1 MTTVYRITSILVI
14 IIILSGCT
22 STPSVTSNP
31 TSPPVELPTATSVP
45 TSTLAP
51 LPIYSIL
58 SISPGVEEQGIY
70 ISLQSG
76 GDVDTA
82 VVNGDVPASAGRS
95 TGNGTV
101 LAAQDGNSVADSY
114 IQFDVDN
121 SALFDGAPTGSVHL
135 DVEYLDA
142 GMDAFLVEYD
152 ALSGGPY
159 GDGTFKSTRQV
170 FKTNTNRYKV
180 ATFILKDVRFAD
192 RDNGAD
198 LRISD
203 LGDGAEV
210 IRKVTIT
217 TLRNPTVINVDSCGA
232 NPFDNIPDSE
242 AIQECIKKA
251 RFGDIVTFTS
261 GEKTPGYTGY
271 RIDKTIFL
279 ETYVPI
285 KYLTFTST
293 DTEDP
298 ALLKATADLKGFVI
312 KEVARSIM
320 QGGPSGEVDYIT
332 LSHLHIDGNRQER
345 VCYGP
350 NLMHDGVDDNW
361 GSYLPNECTENG
373 DPWCSPGSIDLSGA
387 MYPDDPGVTST
398 TNPEKWTSG
407 VIVDSLYITNT
418 ECGTALGMNGADNV
432 IMNTIIEVAGDHVH
446 ENGCALT
453 DPDSDGRGG
462 WSDGITFTGH
472 NIQIIDNVIINPSD
486 IGIVF
491 FGGEETVIRNNTI
504 RSTEGN
510 YGAFGAIAIHPW
522 WMGTVAFGQIINN
535 TIENVSDERC
545 GGLHTGINI
554 GTHMWGG
561 ACVLTGPAALIGQSP
576 CVLEPEQPAG
586 AVCKQGEKC
595 QVWAHIPEG
604 STYTLQD
611 NQVTGAHVN
620 YLVEGLDIVGEFIQ
634 SGNISNTPRRSDWN
648 ASRYGCD
655 GVTWGPTD
663 FIAHHPSLDGW
674 TDLRIHC
681 ER

>member
-1 MTTVYRITSILVI
+1 LTSI
-14 IIILSGCT
+14 
-22 STPSVTSNP
+22 P
-31 TSPPVELPTATSVP
+31 TSPPVEIPADTSAQTA
-45 TSTLAP
+45 TLAP
-51 LPIYSIL
+51 LPVNSVL
-58 SISPGVEEQGIY
+58 SISPGTEEQGTY
-70 ISLQSG
+70 ITLHSG
-76 GDVDTA
+76 GDVDTT
-82 VVNGDVPASAGRS
+82 VVNGGSPATTSRS
-95 TGNGTV
+95 TGNG
-101 LAAQDGNSVADSY
+101 AAIITPDGNSVADYY
-114 IQFDVDN
+114 IQFDIEN
-121 SALFDGAPTGSVHL
+121 SAFFDGSPTSSVRL
-135 DVEYLDA
+135 DVEYLDV
-142 GMDAFLVEYD
+142 GIDAFLVEYD

-159 GDGTFKSTRQV
+159 GDGIFKSTRQTY
-170 FKTNTNRYKV
+170 KTNTNRYKV

-217 TLRNPTVINVDSCGA
+217 TLRIPTVINVDSCGA
-232 NPFDNIPDSE
+232 NPFDENPDSD
-242 AIQECIKKA
+242 AIQECIKQA
-251 RFGDIVTFTS
+251 RFGDIVNFTS
-261 GEKTPGYTGY
+261 GEKTPGYIGY

-293 DTEDP
+293 DSEDP

-350 NLMHDGVDDNW
+350 NQLHDGLDDNW

-373 DPWCSPGSIDLSGA
+373 DPWCSPGSVDLSGA
-387 MYPDDPGVTST
+387 MYPDDPGITST

-432 IMNTIIEVAGDHVH
+432 IMNTVIEIAGDHVH

-453 DPDSDGRGG
+453 DVDTDGRGG

-472 NIQIIDNVIINPSD
+472 NIQIIDNEIINPSD
-486 IGIVF
+486 IGIVY

-510 YGAFGAIAIHPW
+510 YGAFGGIAIHPW

-535 TIENVSDERC
+535 TIENLSDERC

-561 ACVLTGPAALIGQSP
+561 ACIMTGPSALIGLSP
-576 CVLEPEQPAG
+576 CVLEPELPAG
-586 AVCKQGEKC
+586 AVCTPGEKC

-611 NQVTGAHVN
+611 NQVTGAHIN
-620 YLVEGLDIVGEFIQ
+620 YLVEGLDVVGTFIQ
-634 SGNISNTPRRSDWN
+634 SGNTSNAPRRTDWN
-648 ASRYGCD
+648 AARFGCE